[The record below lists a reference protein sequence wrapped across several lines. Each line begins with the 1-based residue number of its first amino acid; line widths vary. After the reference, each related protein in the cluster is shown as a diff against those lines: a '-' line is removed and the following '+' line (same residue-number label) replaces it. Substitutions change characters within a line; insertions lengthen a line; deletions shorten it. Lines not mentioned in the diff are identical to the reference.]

1 MTIPEF
7 RNAVFYMPS
16 NSVLAMIHLD
26 TENDATNFIDMTVF
40 PNGTENYVKD
50 NPEQKKH
57 A

>member
-26 TENDATNFIDMTVF
+26 TENDAADFIDKTVF